1 MFSTGFHKI
10 IKIKHVALF
19 YFERGGGGGHTHPKT
34 LDKSKN
40 ALNFN

>member
-19 YFERGGGGGHTHPKT
+19 YFERGGGGHTHPKT